1 MVRDLVSVGVANCG
15 AVART
20 GRSQE
25 RENGSTS
32 VETTCHLSAR
42 PLMTRQSFLLDDRL
56 TTYIADHT
64 NAPDQLERALI
75 AETAELPE
83 AMMQIGP
90 EQAEFLRFL
99 VRISGAHAILEIG
112 SFTGYSALAMASA
125 LPEGGTVVALD
136 ASEEW
141 TNIARRYWEKAG
153 LSDRIDLRI
162 GPAAETLAAM
172 PEEPTFD
179 LAFID
184 ADKTGYPEYLSLV
197 VPRMKS
203 GGIVVADNTL
213 RSGKVADPSD
223 TSESIEAVRRFNRAA
238 SDDDRLDTQL
248 LPLFDGLTIAVKR

>member
-1 MVRDLVSVGVANCG
+1 
-15 AVART
+15 
-20 GRSQE
+20 
-25 RENGSTS
+25 
-32 VETTCHLSAR
+32 
-42 PLMTRQSFLLDDRL
+42 MTRRSFLLDDQL
-56 TTYIADHT
+56 ATYIADHT
-64 NAPDQLERALI
+64 IAPDQLERALI
-75 AETAELPE
+75 AETAELSE
-83 AMMQIGP
+83 AGMQISP
-90 EQAEFLRFL
+90 QQAEFLRFL

-141 TNIARRYWEKAG
+141 TNIARRYWDKAG

-213 RSGKVADPSD
+213 RSGKVANPSD
-223 TSESIEAVRRFNRAA
+223 TSESIDAVRRFNRAA

>member
-1 MVRDLVSVGVANCG
+1 
-15 AVART
+15 
-20 GRSQE
+20 
-25 RENGSTS
+25 
-32 VETTCHLSAR
+32 
-42 PLMTRQSFLLDDRL
+42 MTRQAYLVDEQLAA
-56 TTYIADHT
+56 YIGAHT
-64 NAPDQLERALI
+64 AAPSDLEQALI
-75 AETAELPE
+75 DETGELAEAG
-83 AMMQIGP
+83 MQIGP

-125 LPEGGTVVALD
+125 LPEGGTIVALD

-141 TNIARRYWEKAG
+141 TNVARRYWDEAG
-153 LSDRIDLRI
+153 LADRIDLRI

-213 RSGKVADPSD
+213 RSGRVADPSD
-223 TSESIEAVRRFNRAA
+223 TSEPIDAVRRFNRAA